1 MKRAGAVV
9 FLFLLLLAGVA
20 WWAVRSVQSA
30 EQPACEEEDT
40 APVAYPP
47 DMWEELSRLSAI
59 RVVYADAGE
68 LSPADLSWS
77 SGDGEEP
84 IGSSQA
90 RRGGVLRLSSPGP
103 FPSNLLA
110 FGSPTPQFFHA
121 NAFTRVE
128 MPLVAQHPVTHRPI
142 PGVACEWAVR
152 GRTVFFRLHPAARYT
167 NGRPVRAADYA
178 LGALLRAKSR
188 DAAWEAL
195 SASAE
200 ELRVYDDRTL
210 SLTLRHGDVLAV
222 LRASALLHAA
232 EPGFYADFTGDYAE
246 RYAWRTPPSTGAYS
260 VARVEQGRLIEL
272 RRVRHWWA
280 QDLPLYRH
288 TANVDAIQFH
298 FLTDE
303 AQAFELLLRGQLDMV
318 QTRHVA
324 SCQRYADAR
333 GIVRTELSA
342 TCPPPPYGI
351 ALNARRLSLPLRR
364 GLMHAMDMDRAM
376 AVIFRGEGERLRA
389 FFSGYGALSPKDAP
403 RVAYAPVQARA
414 AFAQAGFCTAGEDGI
429 LRRADGTRLSVRLS
443 YVPSE
448 KVSTLVE
455 ILRESART
463 CGAEILPEPLSWQAC
478 AQQVRDGSH
487 DLTFWATVPAQ
498 PLPAPERY
506 FHSSASGDEAPFG
519 LREASMDEALAACA
533 AAHDEAQF
541 ADALSHVERL
551 VRELAVWLPGWRESH
566 AHVLHLPRVQFPSE
580 PGFYVDAVDNHTLWI
595 ESRDKKGGEP

>member
-1 MKRAGAVV
+1 MKSAGVV
-9 FLFLLLLAGVA
+9 IFLFLLLLMGAT
-20 WWAVRSVQSA
+20 WWAVRSVQPA
-30 EQPACEEEDT
+30 EQPACQEEDA
-40 APVAYPP
+40 APAVYPP
-47 DMWEELSRLSAI
+47 DMWAELSRLSAMRI
-59 RVVYADAGE
+59 VHADAGK
-68 LSPADLSWS
+68 LLPTDLSWRS
-77 SGDGEEP
+77 EDNEEP
-84 IGSSQA
+84 IGSSWAQ
-90 RRGGVLRLSSPGP
+90 RGGVLRLSSPGP

-188 DAAWEAL
+188 DASWEAL
-195 SASAE
+195 STTAE

-210 SLTLRHGDVLAV
+210 SLTLRHDGILGV

-232 EPGFYADFTGDYAE
+232 EPGFYANFTDDYAE
-246 RYAWRTPPSTGAYS
+246 RYAWCTPPSTGAYS

-280 QDLPLYRH
+280 QELPLYGH

-324 SCQRYADAR
+324 AWQRYADAR
-333 GIVRTELSA
+333 GIVRTEFSA

-351 ALNARRLSLPLRR
+351 ALNARRLPLPLRR
-364 GLMHAMDMDRAM
+364 GLMHAMDMERAI
-376 AVIFRGEGERLRA
+376 AVVFRGEGERLRA
-389 FFSGYGALSPKDAP
+389 FFSGYGALSPEGAP
-403 RVAYAPVQARA
+403 RVAYDPTQARA

-463 CGAEILPEPLSWQAC
+463 CGAEIQPEPLSWQAC

-498 PLPAPERY
+498 PLPAPARY
-506 FHSSASGDEAPFG
+506 FHSFASGDEAPFG
-519 LREASMDEALAACA
+519 LREARMDEALTVCI

-541 ADALSHVERL
+541 ADALSKVEYL
-551 VRELAVWLPGWRESH
+551 VHELAVWLPGWQESR
-566 AHVLHLPRVQFPSE
+566 AHVLHSPRVHFPAA
-580 PGFYVDAVDNHTLWI
+580 PGFYVDAVDNHTLWM
-595 ESRDKKGGEP
+595 ESREKEGGLP